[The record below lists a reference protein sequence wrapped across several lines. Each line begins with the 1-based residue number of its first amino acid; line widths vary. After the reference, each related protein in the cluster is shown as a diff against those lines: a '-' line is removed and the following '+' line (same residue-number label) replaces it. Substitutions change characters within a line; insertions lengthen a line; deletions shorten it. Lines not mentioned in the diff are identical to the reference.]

1 MAALLIRNGTI
12 LDGSP
17 RAKPAHEDLLVERG
31 RIERMESGLKAPGA
45 RVLDAAGMVV
55 APGFIDAHSHSD
67 TNALLDSRA
76 EGRLRDGVTTEING
90 TCGLSLF
97 PLIGAAKEAHRGEL
111 AARKIEP
118 DWTDAA
124 GYFARVEKAGSAIN
138 RGFLVG
144 HGAIRGAV
152 VGYKP
157 RPATRQEQER
167 MGRLLQESLEQGA
180 LGLSSG
186 LCYPPGC
193 FAGTAELAGLCLH
206 LKGRPYCTHMR
217 NEGRELMRSLGEA
230 LAICRR
236 GRAPL
241 HVSHVKTFGRSN
253 WWKIELLERALF
265 EARRSGMDV
274 TADRYPYTAA
284 MTELYTIFPDRL
296 MAGGAQEALKRLHSR
311 PALARLKAEALRSQ
325 RKLVGEKVV
334 ISVAAEGAKEFE
346 GLTLAQAGER
356 LGMEPF
362 EAAAELLRRAGMD
375 VSAIFFEMS
384 EENLARILMWPF
396 VSIGS
401 DSSAR
406 SLTGPT
412 AGGKPHPRVF
422 GSSAR
427 FLREYVLR
435 RQLMPLAEGISRLT
449 SLPAQRFG
457 LEQRGL
463 LRPGYHADIV
473 VFDPKEI
480 SDAAT
485 YELPFQVSRGVRHL
499 LVNGTPVIRDGRL
512 TSATPGR
519 ILRR

>member
-1 MAALLIRNGTI
+1 MAALLIRNGMV

-17 RAKPAHEDLLVERG
+17 RSKAVRADLLVERG
-31 RIERMESGLKAPGA
+31 RIARIGAGLKAPGA
-45 RVLDAAGMVV
+45 RILDADGMMVT
-55 APGFIDAHSHSD
+55 PGFIDAHSHSD

-76 EGRLRDGVTTEING
+76 EGRLRDGVTSEVNG

-97 PLIGAAKEAHRGEL
+97 PLIGAVGEAHRREL
-111 AARKIEP
+111 AARRIKA

-124 GYFARVEKAGSAIN
+124 GYFARVERDGSAIN

-144 HGAIRGAV
+144 HGALRGAV
-152 VGYKP
+152 VGYEP
-157 RPATRQEQER
+157 RPATAHEQQR
-167 MGRLLQESLEQGA
+167 MERLLQESLEQGA

-193 FAGTAELAGLCLH
+193 FAGTAELAGLCRH
-206 LKGRPYCTHMR
+206 LKDRPYCTHMR
-217 NEGRELMRSLGEA
+217 NEGRRLLQSLEEA
-230 LAICRR
+230 LSICRR

-253 WWKIELLERALF
+253 WWKIDALERRLF

-296 MAGGAQEALKRLHSR
+296 MAGGGEAALKRLR
-311 PALARLKAEALRSQ
+311 NRRTLAQLKAEALRSQ
-325 RKLVGEKVV
+325 RRLLWDKIV
-334 ISVAAEGAKEFE
+334 ISVATGGAKEFE
-346 GLTLAQAGER
+346 GLNLAQAGER
-356 LGMEPF
+356 LGVEPF
-362 EAAAELLRRAGMD
+362 EAAAELLRRAKMD

-384 EENLARILMWPF
+384 EDNLARILGWPF

-412 AGGKPHPRVF
+412 AEGKPHPRAF

-427 FLREYVLR
+427 FLREYVLNR
-435 RQLMPLAEGISRLT
+435 KVMPLAEGIARLT

-457 LEQRGL
+457 LKERGL
-463 LRPGYHADIV
+463 LRPGCHADIV

-480 SDAAT
+480 ADAAT
-485 YELPFQVSRGVRHL
+485 YDAPFQLSRGVRHL
-499 LVNGTPVIRDGRL
+499 LVNGTPVIEGGKV
-512 TSATPGR
+512 TSARPGK
-519 ILRR
+519 ILRG